1 MLRLR
6 LICVEVILVC
16 YCSCCFAQQD
26 TINVANDTTYTHFGD
41 LPEVS
46 VHGFASRKPLDIKLD
61 MKKIQNDIVLK
72 NPPQGFNILGPI
84 IWAIQKIFP
93 KKHKETNK
101 ERAKRICEAY

>member
-1 MLRLR
+1 
-6 LICVEVILVC
+6 
-16 YCSCCFAQQD
+16 
-26 TINVANDTTYTHFGD
+26 
-41 LPEVS
+41 
-46 VHGFASRKPLDIKLD
+46 